1 MGMGMGT
8 TTNFDVNSYL
18 KRIRY
23 EGSLEPTDQT
33 LRDLHQAHLFTVPF
47 ENLYIQSGQPIDLD
61 TDALFEKIVV
71 QKRGGFCY
79 ELNGLFS
86 QLLKAMGF
94 DVTLYSAGVFH
105 TANGYGPE
113 YDHLT
118 LMVMIDDERW
128 LADVGFG
135 SGFRHPLRLDDRGDQ
150 VQQAESFKIVDD
162 GDYTLLMR
170 RKPNEDWRPAY
181 RFFETPRAFD
191 EFFEMCV
198 FHSTSPESVFA
209 KRTVVMM
216 DSRNG
221 RLELVGNTFANTLPD
236 GTREETQLDDD
247 AYKQVL
253 GQLFGVWPPRKNTP
267 A

>member
-1 MGMGMGT
+1 MA
-8 TTNFDVNSYL
+8 NFDVTAYL

-23 EGSLEPTDQT
+23 DGALEPTADT
-33 LRDLHQAHLFTVPF
+33 LRALHKAHLFTVPF
-47 ENLYIQSGQPIDLD
+47 ENLNIHNGQPIDLNLN
-61 TDALFEKIVV
+61 ALFEKVVV
-71 QKRGGFCY
+71 QRRGGFCY

-86 QLLKAMGF
+86 ELLKALGF

-105 TANGYGPE
+105 TAGGYGPE

-118 LMVMIDDERW
+118 LMIQLEERW

-135 SGFRHPLRLDDRGDQ
+135 SSFRYPLLLDDRAEQ
-150 VQQAESFKIVDD
+150 VQEAETFKIVDD

-181 RFFETPRAFD
+181 RFFETPREYS
-191 EFFEMCV
+191 EFFDMCM
-198 FHSTSPESVFA
+198 FHSTSPESIFS

-216 DSRNG
+216 DSING
-221 RLELVGNTFANTLPD
+221 RLELMGNTFANTLPD

-253 GQLFGVWPPRKNTP
+253 GQLFGVWPPRPKP
-267 A
+267 SG